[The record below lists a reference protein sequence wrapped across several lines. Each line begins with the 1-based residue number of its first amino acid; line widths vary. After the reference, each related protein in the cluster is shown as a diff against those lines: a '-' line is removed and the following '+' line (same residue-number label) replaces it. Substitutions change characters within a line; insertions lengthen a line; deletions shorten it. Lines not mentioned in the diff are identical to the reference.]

1 MISETTIREPR
12 PMATGPNDADEVGPG
27 VIARWSAIVYWYL
40 MIEVL
45 IVLTTAPALA
55 AILFL
60 ERDPSNAWLI
70 AALSVPVGPALS
82 AAVFAWRVFRA
93 DRDLAPA
100 RHFWRGYRLNAADVL
115 RWWVPTLLVLAVI
128 GYTLGNLDV
137 AAVPAGYGIALAVV
151 ALAVLL
157 WAGHALA
164 LSSTLD
170 LRTRDIAR
178 LAAHY
183 LAARRR
189 STLGLV
195 SLLVVAGGVLFLFS
209 DWVLVLLAAPLTLL
223 FLTTEE
229 PVIAD
234 ATERFTVQ

>member
-1 MISETTIREPR
+1 MT
-12 PMATGPNDADEVGPG
+12 TGPNDADEIGPG
-27 VIARWSAIVYWYL
+27 VIARWSAVVYWYL
-40 MIEVL
+40 VIEVL

-60 ERDPSNAWLI
+60 DRDPSNAVLV
-70 AALSVPVGPALS
+70 AVLFVPVAPALS
-82 AAVFAWRVFRA
+82 AAVFAWRVFRT

-100 RHFWRGYRLNAADVL
+100 RHFWRGYRLNAVDVL
-115 RWWVPTLLVLAVI
+115 RWWLPTLLVLAVI
-128 GYTLGNLDV
+128 GYTLGNLDRV
-137 AAVPAGYGIALAVV
+137 SVPAGYGIALAVV
-151 ALAVLL
+151 ALAALL

-164 LSSTLD
+164 LSSTLA

-183 LAARRR
+183 LAARPK

-195 SLLVVAGGVLFLFS
+195 SLLVVAGGVVFLFS

-223 FLTTEE
+223 FLTTED
-229 PVIAD
+229 PVITD
-234 ATERFTVQ
+234 ATERFTVS